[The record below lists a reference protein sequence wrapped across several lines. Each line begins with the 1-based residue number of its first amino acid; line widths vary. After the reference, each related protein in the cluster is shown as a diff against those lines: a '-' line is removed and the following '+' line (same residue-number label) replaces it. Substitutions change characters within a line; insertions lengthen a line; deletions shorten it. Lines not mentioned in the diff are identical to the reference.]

1 MRISLLVHF
10 MALLLVSPVFA
21 AIDVDVVSQSI
32 VRVRAYKNNKIVAE
46 GSGFVVNAEGY
57 VLTNAHLLSDANR
70 LSVLSLKTGAELSSQ
85 QIFASREMNL
95 ALLQAQG
102 LGLPPL
108 NLSEQGA
115 DVNRSV
121 ETLKLI
127 PQDSIQIARGTI
139 GAYQDVPGKNPDDPV
154 VHLLQHNAL
163 ITTSAFGMPLFNE
176 CGDVIA
182 INLPNPDSGRWPFRR
197 NAEPRGTIFALRSG
211 DIITALK
218 DREIA
223 HTVEEE
229 ACLSAI
235 ERSEAR
241 EDSLRRAQARTDSLT
256 QAREDSLR
264 RAQAK
269 TDSMTQAREDSI
281 KKAAQ
286 ETEDRLRAE
295 QNRLQAEQDRL
306 QRAQAQTDSLSRAR
320 EDSLRRAQAKTDSLE
335 KAIQD
340 SIARRKAIQDSI
352 IQAHEKTSQRLKWA
366 ILSGVALVILSLLG
380 WFVFARSKK
389 AQLQSASS
397 RLSEAEQKAEA
408 AQQTAAQAPQPAPYR
423 CLLEGQDNTGRSFVL
438 NISAL
443 ALSSGVT
450 LGRSPANA
458 EYIIDHEAVSR
469 EHVRLVYTAEALY
482 AEDLNALNGTR
493 INGSPLNPREPVVLQ
508 NNDQLEVGP
517 VVFQVR
523 LIPE

>member
-1 MRISLLVHF
+1 M
-10 MALLLVSPVFA
+10 
-21 AIDVDVVSQSI
+21 
-32 VRVRAYKNNKIVAE
+32 
-46 GSGFVVNAEGY
+46 
-57 VLTNAHLLSDANR
+57 LTNAHLLSDANR
-70 LSVLSLKTGAELSSQ
+70 LSVLALKTGAELSSQ
-85 QIFASREMNL
+85 QIFTSREMNL

-102 LGLPPL
+102 LDLPPL

-115 DVNRSV
+115 DVGRSV
-121 ETLKLI
+121 ETLKFI
-127 PQDSIQIARGTI
+127 PQDSVQIARGTI

-163 ITTSAFGMPLFNE
+163 ITSSAFGMPLFNE

-182 INLPNPDSGRWPFRR
+182 INLPDPESARWPFRR
-197 NAEPRGTIFALRSG
+197 DAEPRGIIFALRSG
-211 DIITALK
+211 DIITVLK

-235 ERSEAR
+235 ER
-241 EDSLRRAQARTDSLT
+241 
-256 QAREDSLR
+256 
-264 RAQAK
+264 
-269 TDSMTQAREDSI
+269 
-281 KKAAQ
+281 
-286 ETEDRLRAE
+286 AE
-295 QNRLQAEQDRL
+295 
-306 QRAQAQTDSLSRAR
+306 AR
-320 EDSLRRAQAKTDSLE
+320 EDSLRRAQAKTDSLTRAREDSIKKTARAAEDRLQAEKDRLQAEQDRLKRAQARTDSLE

-340 SIARRKAIQDSI
+340 SIARRKVVQDSI
-352 IQAHEKTSQRLKWA
+352 IQALEETSQHLKWA
-366 ILSGVALVILSLLG
+366 IVSGAALILLVLLG
-380 WFVFARSKK
+380 WFMFARRKK
-389 AQLQSASS
+389 AQLQTSSS

-408 AQQTAAQAPQPAPYR
+408 AQQAAAQTPQPAPYR
-423 CLLEGQDNTGRSFVL
+423 CLLEGRDNAGQSFVL

-508 NNDQLEVGP
+508 NNDQLELGP

-523 LIPE
+523 LIRE